1 MDPVWAG
8 LVDTRSRCLSLAE
21 SLADQAVTPTPVR
34 PKLKSF
40 QISTLVL
47 SFSTI
52 ARFEYPPEDP
62 SP

>member
-1 MDPVWAG
+1 MIGGPGGPAY
-8 LVDTRSRCLSLAE
+8 TCL
-21 SLADQAVTPTPVR
+21 
-34 PKLKSF
+34 PKLETF

-52 ARFEYPPEDP
+52 AFFEDQSERP

>member
-1 MDPVWAG
+1 
-8 LVDTRSRCLSLAE
+8 
-21 SLADQAVTPTPVR
+21 LADQSSAEQSSADQTVMPTPLR
-34 PKLKSF
+34 LKPKSF

-52 ARFEYPPEDP
+52 ACLEFQSENP